1 MGFIKKYKRELVVV
15 LFTTSLIILQRIMEN
30 HYGEEYSMVSLILLI
45 ILILSVLVI
54 YKYINGRK

>member
-1 MGFIKKYKRELVVV
+1 MEFIKKYKKELVVF
-15 LFTTSLIILQRIMEN
+15 LFTTTLIILQRVMEN

>member
-1 MGFIKKYKRELVVV
+1 MEFIKKYKKELVVF
-15 LFTTSLIILQRIMEN
+15 LFTTTLITLQIVMEN

>member
-1 MGFIKKYKRELVVV
+1 MEFIKKYKKELVVF
-15 LFTTSLIILQRIMEN
+15 LITTSLIIFQRVMEN

>member
-1 MGFIKKYKRELVVV
+1 MEFIKKYKKELVVF
-15 LFTTSLIILQRIMEN
+15 LFTTTLITLQKVMEN

>member
-1 MGFIKKYKRELVVV
+1 MEFIKKYKKELVVF
-15 LFTTSLIILQRIMEN
+15 LITTSLIILQRVMEN

>member
-1 MGFIKKYKRELVVV
+1 MEFIKKHKKELIVF
-15 LFTTSLIILQRIMEN
+15 LITTSLIILQRVMEN

>member
-1 MGFIKKYKRELVVV
+1 MELIKKYKGILLVFI
-15 LFTTSLIILQRIMEN
+15 LTTSLIFFQRVVEN
-30 HYGEEYSMVSLILLI
+30 HYGEEYSMAILILLI